1 MAQYTYLG
9 IVVKPSGSFNAAV
22 DELYTTSS
30 KAWFSNS
37 NFIYQNKKMSV
48 NRALSIFDVLFK
60 PIFMYCNELTLP
72 FLLSENSFQNN
83 HFLQYWENL
92 KPELLNQKI
101 SRMLLSVNKKTS
113 RLAVL
118 GELERYPLLISA
130 LSNVV
135 KYEQVLIKKSSDNS
149 IISQIFKDMQLLD
162 SRLEKTCD
170 FATQGCGNYFPN
182 CGKLIPKLLKD

>member
-1 MAQYTYLG
+1 
-9 IVVKPSGSFNAAV
+9 
-22 DELYTTSS
+22 
-30 KAWFSNS
+30 
-37 NFIYQNKKMSV
+37 
-48 NRALSIFDVLFK
+48 
-60 PIFMYCNELTLP
+60 MYCNELTLP

-162 SRLEKTCD
+162 RADKDCWLTRVRKIK
-170 FATQGCGNYFPN
+170 AGLGV
-182 CGKLIPKLLKD
+182 KLPTVCNIKSVKPMLDKQL